1 LESLKAVESVVDLC
15 NLGEGFF
22 GEHNRL
28 VLGIGE
34 CLGRSVEHQVRSII
48 SLKVLA
54 AIARSYKLLRS
65 IYRRWRIEPN
75 SGWRF
80 PTASAEAQQHSGHEA
95 AEDHPISKH

>member
-1 LESLKAVESVVDLC
+1 VPTLGFCKRIPELTTIHDRVLESLKAVESVVDLC

-75 SGWRF
+75 
-80 PTASAEAQQHSGHEA
+80 
-95 AEDHPISKH
+95 